1 MKPLAIDFAPPRA
14 LLQRTGWLAG
24 GAGILLVAL
33 SSLAWLPALPV
44 EAGHMVEATSQRLP
58 NTTEAQAV
66 DAAVQSLNL
75 PWLDTLDAL
84 AEVFGENQAAVLL
97 NLESDAQHAVIR
109 LNGEARNGDAVQA
122 LPAKL
127 RAAAPFAEATLLSQD
142 VQDSASAWPVHF
154 IIELRLRG
162 NA

>member
-1 MKPLAIDFAPPRA
+1 MKPLAIDFAPRRA
-14 LLQRTGWLAG
+14 LPQRTGWLAG
-24 GAGILLVAL
+24 GAGVLLAAV

-44 EAGHMVEATSQRLP
+44 EAGHMVEAISQRLP

-75 PWLDTLDAL
+75 PWLATLDAL
-84 AEVFGENQAAVLL
+84 AEVFGENRDALL
-97 NLESDAQHAVIR
+97 LHMESDAPHAVIR
-109 LNGEARNGDAVQA
+109 LNGAARNGDAVQA

-127 RAAAPFAEATLLSQD
+127 RAAAPFVEATLLSQD
-142 VQDSASAWPVHF
+142 VQDSSGVWPVHF
-154 IIELRLRG
+154 AIELRLRG